1 MSLDRNDVEKIAH
14 LARLNIDEADIP
26 HYANDLSSILALVD
40 QMQAKDT
47 QNVEPMANPHD
58 AVQRLREDVIT
69 EGNVRDHLQTVA
81 PLVEEGHFLVPKV
94 IE

>member
-14 LARLNIDEADIP
+14 LARLSIAEADIP
-26 HYANDLSSILALVD
+26 KYADDLSSILELVD

-47 QNVEPMANPHD
+47 KNIEPMANPHD
-58 AVQRLREDVIT
+58 AVQRLREDTTT
-69 EGNVRDHLQTVA
+69 EGNLRDHLQTVA
-81 PLVEEGHFLVPKV
+81 PLVEDGHFLVPKV